1 MIRRC
6 RACETSEFAG
16 HHGFAQALESRS
28 RQTGAS
34 PPEVVYL
41 WEDLTITDLPLPQ
54 AAPIFASADT
64 EWREF
69 CASLLN
75 PAG

>member
-6 RACETSEFAG
+6 RACEVSEFAG
-16 HHGFAQALESRS
+16 HHEFAQALEGRALEA
-28 RQTGAS
+28 GAS

-41 WEDLTITDLPLPQ
+41 WEDLTVTDLPLPQ
-54 AAPIFASADT
+54 AAPIFASADAA
-64 EWREF
+64 WREF

-75 PAG
+75 PVG